1 MSSIHSLFVGKTQ
14 IRQGLP
20 EHTVVTSL
28 ERFWECCL
36 SWKCWD
42 AGSVDVFGCHRCA
55 FVLGLFMWHAFFYG
69 ASEVQHLIFSFD
81 FFSEDVDQTVVV
93 LTVVVMLVL
102 PAGARDLVQL
112 GIAVVCVAF
121 LGLSFKIMC
130 GGFILPSFLYKPTCA
145 G

>member
-1 MSSIHSLFVGKTQ
+1 VSVASLGNVGLQVQLTSSVAIGIYAPIL
-14 IRQGLP
+14 
-20 EHTVVTSL
+20 
-28 ERFWECCL
+28 
-36 SWKCWD
+36 D
-42 AGSVDVFGCHRCA
+42 
-55 FVLGLFMWHAFFYG
+55 LFMWHAFFYR

-102 PAGARDLVQL
+102 PAGAPDLVQL

-121 LGLSFKIMC
+121 LGLSFKIVC